1 MKFTIS
7 IFIIILNLSVASA
20 EIMDVGNSS
29 ISPIDD
35 YVDFDSKDVTDNE
48 LETIRL
54 EVQKYKESDVSKVQQ
69 SKRSENKDQPK
80 KGTAEYKAKMKCLMS
95 QKSVEECD
103 KEFKIK
109 EG

>member
-1 MKFTIS
+1 M
-7 IFIIILNLSVASA
+7 SVASA

-48 LETIRL
+48 LETLRL

-80 KGTAEYKAKMKCLMS
+80 KGTAEYKAKMKCLMT

-109 EG
+109 KG